1 MVKILGLPFD
11 SFVDKQIEIRQKRLA
26 LLQKTPQDLSV
37 FNSNTA
43 WVRLSSGVKIEP
55 SRAIEL
61 SNKLGISQDLVQGT
75 TLARK
80 LVLWGGISSFTTGS
94 NSISLD
100 PIKGGIG
107 YGLNNTYGFLSGP
120 EQGLKP
126 PPGITGI
133 TCDYKNNGSL
143 KQATVTMKCYTRSQ
157 FEALEAV
164 YLRLGYTMV
173 LEWGNTLWYSNK
185 EKFTQTGTYSV
196 PNMLFKSEQDLIP
209 TDVAQQ
215 ISNNKKN
222 MSGNYDGM
230 VARVANYSWTLG
242 DDLSFDI
249 KLYLISAGDI
259 IESLKMNVGGTNSE
273 DLANRVEA
281 KEGFQEIAAI
291 IVNKEASKL
300 NAFIYELYDT
310 IIAPAI
316 EQDGSEENK
325 ENIVKINDQADAATK
340 LEGIK
345 EKYKTA
351 IEGFMEYYTLFLRGF
366 EIYKGAEVTK
376 GTTNGIRVIPAV
388 DEVEWTEIANKLNYT
403 ISELQSLYKDANE
416 ENQIAAANNYKSS
429 LDSIVKYFNKVKVGE
444 NDGNI
449 DDRSVDVL
457 AGINGAEVSQ
467 KEVILTLLDEGE
479 ILLPLGARPVK
490 VEGSQFKDS
499 TTFDSRFA
507 ILLQNLFPNIDF

>member
-1 MVKILGLPFD
+1 
-11 SFVDKQIEIRQKRLA
+11 
-26 LLQKTPQDLSV
+26 
-37 FNSNTA
+37 
-43 WVRLSSGVKIEP
+43 
-55 SRAIEL
+55 
-61 SNKLGISQDLVQGT
+61 
-75 TLARK
+75 
-80 LVLWGGISSFTTGS
+80 
-94 NSISLD
+94 
-100 PIKGGIG
+100 
-107 YGLNNTYGFLSGP
+107 
-120 EQGLKP
+120 
-126 PPGITGI
+126 
-133 TCDYKNNGSL
+133 
-143 KQATVTMKCYTRSQ
+143 
-157 FEALEAV
+157 
-164 YLRLGYTMV
+164 
-173 LEWGNTLWYSNK
+173 
-185 EKFTQTGTYSV
+185 
-196 PNMLFKSEQDLIP
+196 MLFKSEQDLIP

-273 DLANRVEA
+273 DLANRIEA
-281 KEGFQEIAAI
+281 REGFQEIAAI

-429 LDSIVKYFNKVKVGE
+429 LDSIVKYFKKVKVGE

-467 KEVILTLLDEGE
+467 KEVILTLLDQGE